1 MPIFLN
7 QYNTFQL
14 SEDNIL
20 GGFMIIYMWRIWK
33 DIVSYGLM
41 TMNNQI

>member
-14 SEDNIL
+14 SEDNLL
-20 GGFMIIYMWRIWK
+20 GGFIYMWRIWK